1 MCSQCMDPV
10 DAVRE
15 MGRIQSSITWI
26 RAQPGYEEERQ
37 AASRR
42 VKQKYCEHQVNA
54 QDVGDPN
61 CVLCGKEI
69 R

>member
-1 MCSQCMDPV
+1 MDPV
-10 DAVRE
+10 DAMRE

-26 RAQPGYEEERQ
+26 RAQPDVEEERQ
-37 AASRR
+37 AAIRR
-42 VKQKYCEHQVNA
+42 TRQKYCQHKVNE
-54 QDVGDPN
+54 QDAGDPN